1 MYWGSTQTTNNTE
14 WSYINAVYQL
24 IIIDKINVTL
34 TASSYFVD
42 LDDTVTLDASN
53 SAFSFN
59 AS

>member
-1 MYWGSTQTTNNTE
+1 VYWGSTQTTNNTE

-42 LDDTVTLDASN
+42 LDDSVTLDASN
-53 SAFSFN
+53 STFSFN